1 MFGDQAAS
9 MLQQLTSAGMA
20 QEQANALANVIG
32 QCMASLTHRGSAT
45 FLGPLNLGGERGPGI
60 RGFDRRQLV
69 DPVDGA
75 MLFDGEESAY
85 YLDGGN
91 ISGTPDFKRGTLDA
105 DLTRDGTA
113 AVSLVG
119 GGSITVLG
127 YFVKTGWKVPSGQR
141 IGALKDAVADVYVA
155 IVNDDCLVPA

>member
-32 QCMASLTHRGSAT
+32 QCMSSLTHRGSAT
-45 FLGPLNLGGERGPGI
+45 FLGPLNIGGARGPGI
-60 RGFDRRQLV
+60 RGVGRRQLV
-69 DPVDGA
+69 DPVTGATLLDGHEG
-75 MLFDGEESAY
+75 DY

-91 ISGTPDFKRGTLDA
+91 INGTPGFKRGTLDA

-113 AVSLVG
+113 TITLADTTQ
-119 GGSITVLG
+119 ITVLG
-127 YFVKTGWKVPSGQR
+127 YFVKTGYKVPSGQR
-141 IGALKDAVADVYVA
+141 IGAVQDAVDDVYVA
-155 IVNDDCLVPA
+155 IVNDDCLVAA